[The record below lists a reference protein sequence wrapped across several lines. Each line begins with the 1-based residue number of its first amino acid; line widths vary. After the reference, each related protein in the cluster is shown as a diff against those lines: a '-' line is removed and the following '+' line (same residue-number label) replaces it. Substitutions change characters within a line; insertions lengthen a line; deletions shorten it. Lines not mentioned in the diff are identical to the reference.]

1 MKSRAVI
8 VAIAVLFLS
17 VQPNRVF
24 AAPELPQDAPSQNAG
39 PTASQRKAGE
49 VIIEPASVTTTDT
62 GNIDFELGTL
72 FVPENRADPKSRLIG
87 VGFARFRALRQTG
100 APPTFHLPG
109 GPGNS
114 YLWELKQAKSTA
126 LPRLLKYINL
136 FRNVSDVIFIDQR
149 GNSERGEVLKFRY
162 RTPEFPL
169 DQTVSLARST
179 AAAVERARAAV
190 TEFAAK
196 GIDLRGY
203 TVLEYADDVND
214 LRRALGYQQLTLVGT
229 SCGSQLTLR

>member
-8 VAIAVLFLS
+8 FAITVLFLS
-17 VQPNRVF
+17 IQPIRAF
-24 AAPELPQDAPSQNAG
+24 AAPELPQNAPSQNAG
-39 PTASQRKAGE
+39 PTAGQRKAGE
-49 VIIEPASVTTTDT
+49 VVIEPASVATPDT
-62 GNIDFELGTL
+62 GNIDFELGTM

-109 GPGNS
+109 GPGYS
-114 YLWELKQAKSTA
+114 YLWELKQTKSTA
-126 LPRLLKYINL
+126 LPRLLKYVNL

-169 DQTVSLARST
+169 DQPASLARST

-196 GIDLRGY
+196 GIDLRGDRKS
-203 TVLEYADDVND
+203 TRLNSSH
-214 LRRALGYQQLTLVGT
+214 LGISY
-229 SCGSQLTLR
+229 